1 MIEFISDCAG
11 LFTDTFN
18 AAMEVGVFL
27 ILGSYILI
35 KTSFALF
42 WMLHRGAQKM

>member
-1 MIEFISDCAG
+1 MLEFISDCSR

-35 KTSFALF
+35 KTCFALF
-42 WMLHRGAQKM
+42 WMFHRGTRKL

>member
-1 MIEFISDCAG
+1 MLEFISDCSG

-18 AAMEVGVFL
+18 AAMSQELFL
-27 ILGSYILI
+27 ILAFFILI